1 MELGKL
7 SPAPGAKT
15 KSNRVGRG
23 IGSGNGKTAGR
34 GHKGQ
39 KARSGGSIRP
49 GFEGGQMPLYRRIG
63 KRGFKNFNKKVY
75 TEITFAML
83 NMADESK
90 EVTAESLKEQGII
103 SKIEKDG
110 IVILA
115 KGELNKK
122 LNVKAARFTAS
133 AKEKIEALGGK
144 AEVI

>member
-15 KSNRVGRG
+15 KRNRVGRG
-23 IGSGNGKTAGR
+23 PGSGNGKTSGR

-39 KARSGGSIRP
+39 KARSGGGVRP

-63 KRGFKNFNKKVY
+63 KRGFNNFNKKVY
-75 TEITFAML
+75 TEVTLAML
-83 NMADESK
+83 ERADESK
-90 EVTAESLKEQGII
+90 DVTAESLREQGII
-103 SKIEKDG
+103 SKINKDG
-110 IVILA
+110 IVILS
-115 KGELNKK
+115 KGELTKK